1 MSANPNNFNYWLR
14 GGTVLPPYVRA
25 SAQNTNNAQY
35 FDRAGTVVFSAM
47 IQIPVTGNTAGILP
61 VLGLY

>member
-1 MSANPNNFNYWLR
+1 MAADPNKLNYWIR

-25 SAQNTNNAQY
+25 TAQNTNNAQY
-35 FDRAGTVVFSAM
+35 FDRGGTVMFPAI
-47 IQIPVTGNTAGILP
+47 IQIPVTGSTAGILP